1 MQCVYSD
8 KKRSCRVEN
17 KLCLRVNSGTEPTNL
32 NKKERG
38 FSKMNVLDS
47 FSLKGKVALVTGG
60 AGKFGKQILEA
71 VAEAGAVTY
80 VAARNLA
87 ALQKEADRLN
97 EEGYDVRACQY
108 DQGKEET
115 IIALRDH
122 IMEESGRIDVLVNNS
137 VARIVDSWDNDREVY
152 LESLNINAA
161 GVFSMCRAFGDI
173 MKKQKSGSIINIGS
187 IYGTEGYD
195 PSLYIGTD
203 MVSAD
208 PHPAYYVEKGGMIM
222 LTKFLGSYLGQ
233 YNIRVNCVSPGGYY
247 TEETNKKFLERY
259 NNKTFLGRMANDED
273 LKGIIVFLAS
283 DASLYVTGANIPV
296 DGGLTAK

>member
-1 MQCVYSD
+1 
-8 KKRSCRVEN
+8 
-17 KLCLRVNSGTEPTNL
+17 
-32 NKKERG
+32 
-38 FSKMNVLDS
+38 MNVLDS

-60 AGKFGKQILEA
+60 AGKYGRQILEA

-80 VAARNLA
+80 VAARNLK
-87 ALQKEADRLN
+87 ALQEVADELN
-97 EEGYDVRACQY
+97 ERGFDVRACQY

-115 IIALRDH
+115 ILALRDH
-122 IMEESGRIDVLVNNS
+122 IIEESGRVDILVNNS
-137 VARIVDSWDNDREVY
+137 VARLVNSWDNDREVFM
-152 LESLNINAA
+152 ESLNINAA
-161 GVFSMCRAFGDI
+161 GVFSMCRAFGDV
-173 MKKQKSGSIINIGS
+173 MKKQNSGSIINIGS
-187 IYGTEGYD
+187 IYGMVGYD

-222 LTKFLGSYLGQ
+222 LTKFLGSYLGKN
-233 YNIRVNCVSPGGYY
+233 NIRVNCISPGGYY
-247 TEETNKKFLERY
+247 TEQTDKKFLERY

-283 DASLYVTGANIPV
+283 DASQYITGTNIPV

>member
-1 MQCVYSD
+1 
-8 KKRSCRVEN
+8 
-17 KLCLRVNSGTEPTNL
+17 
-32 NKKERG
+32 
-38 FSKMNVLDS
+38 MNVLDS

-60 AGKFGKQILEA
+60 AGKYGRQILEA

-80 VAARNLA
+80 VAARNLE
-87 ALQKEADRLN
+87 ALQKEADKLN
-97 EEGYDVRACQY
+97 ARGYDVRACKY

-122 IMEESGRIDVLVNNS
+122 IVSESGRIDVLVNNS
-137 VARIVDSWDNDREVY
+137 VARIVDSWDNDPQVY
-152 LESLNINAA
+152 QESLNINVN
-161 GVFSMCRAFGDI
+161 GVFSMCRAFGDV
-173 MKKQKSGSIINIGS
+173 MKKQNSGSIINIGS
-187 IYGTEGYD
+187 IYGMVGYD

-222 LTKFLGSYLGQ
+222 LTKFIGSYLGQ
-233 YNIRVNCVSPGGYY
+233 NNIRVNCISPGGYY
-247 TEETNKKFLERY
+247 TPDHNPKFLEKY

-283 DASLYVTGANIPV
+283 DASAYVTGTNIPV